1 MATPTSTTPGER
13 PAVPALARLAALAA
27 QAMRTG
33 SFGND
38 GRNPPAIPAP
48 PADAQLIALCAELGT
63 NERERR
69 RIIAMIAS
77 QPDTRAGL
85 ARAIGMHPDLTR
97 LTAERRALIQDITS
111 LPALTTDGLA
121 VKAGVVRLLIDDL
134 PVPRNVRVEMAR
146 SLASDVIEV
155 VA

>member
-1 MATPTSTTPGER
+1 MT
-13 PAVPALARLAALAA
+13 ARLPSIHPRRRATDRLPDAPFTMPRSPA
-27 QAMRTG
+27 
-33 SFGND
+33 D
-38 GRNPPAIPAP
+38 GRLVAF
-48 PADAQLIALCAELGT
+48 CAELGT

-77 QPDTRAGL
+77 QPGTRAGL
-85 ARAIGMHPDLTR
+85 ARVAGVHPDLTR
-97 LTAERRALIQDITS
+97 LTAERRALIQDIS
-111 LPALTTDGLA
+111 SMPALTAHGLK